1 MKYDLE
7 HMNFV
12 PGNQDIQG
20 AFIWDRTPEGYKYWE
35 KQAKNGLSADA
46 LKRWE
51 QMEDQAKEEGFK

>member
-12 PGNQDIQG
+12 PNANSLYE
-20 AFIWDRTPEGYKYWE
+20 AFVWSRSLEGHKYWE
-35 KQAKNGLSADA
+35 KQAKNGPDKEA

-51 QMEDQAKEEGFK
+51 KMEDQAKEEGFK